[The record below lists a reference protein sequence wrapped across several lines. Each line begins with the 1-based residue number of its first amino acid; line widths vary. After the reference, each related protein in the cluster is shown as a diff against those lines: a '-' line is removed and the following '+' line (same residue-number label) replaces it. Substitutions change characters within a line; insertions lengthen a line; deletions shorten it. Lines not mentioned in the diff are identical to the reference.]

1 MYFKLI
7 IIWVTAAL
15 LSTPVIGGNAAEE
28 TVIDSNSGE
37 VTAIIAKKNGSELPE
52 VNEPAKLCLDNQTV
66 QEVRDDGTVIC
77 YDTATGSFTSYLN
90 IELKSTQPVTSL
102 KARKSLESTSP
113 CPEGSALLKV
123 ASDGSIECESL

>member
-1 MYFKLI
+1 MYFRLI
-7 IIWVTAAL
+7 IVWATTAL
-15 LSTPVIGGNAAEE
+15 LAAPVMGGSAIEE
-28 TVIDSNSGE
+28 TVVDSNSGE
-37 VTAIIAKKNGSELPE
+37 VTAIIAKKNGSELLE

-90 IELKSTQPVTSL
+90 IELKSTQSVTSL
-102 KARKSLESTSP
+102 KAHKSLENTSP